1 MTGGEIE
8 TVVVWQ
14 VTMMKLTSMVLA
26 VLPVARQPNARP
38 SNMPASGGVP
48 VLAVIVESNVPVP
61 SVPVKSW
68 LGQFAPTDRI
78 NPQ

>member
-1 MTGGEIE
+1 
-8 TVVVWQ
+8 
-14 VTMMKLTSMVLA
+14 
-26 VLPVARQPNARP
+26 
-38 SNMPASGGVP
+38 
-48 VLAVIVESNVPVP
+48 VPVP